1 MQEGYTECVVLLV
14 KRYPELLKYMLS
26 LVMEEDMLEEKVRKK
41 GLHNQIQAVCAHL
54 QVGITAEV
62 TIWAHLILSVSWCLE
77 VSDGCSH

>member
-41 GLHNQIQAVCAHL
+41 ERFSQSNTRSLCTFTSGHHC
-54 QVGITAEV
+54 
-62 TIWAHLILSVSWCLE
+62 
-77 VSDGCSH
+77 